1 MTQLP
6 TVSDAKRAFY
16 QHYTRPINALFRR
29 PLEELLVEMHLLTVN
44 SDFRYDAIYA
54 LGMVNSFD
62 RFLADYRPAEDREV
76 LFNALCRAVG
86 GDPATYRRDADTI
99 REAANSLKGTDL
111 LTWLAEPN
119 GNALAGVINSIS
131 SASKFKYSRLFGL
144 GIYTIIETVSPEIL
158 TDENSR
164 KAAIAKF
171 VEIFKLTGDKLEK
184 DVDSYRMN
192 LEKLAQ
198 LKAAMADVLEADRKK
213 REQRERDKENRNL
226 TSSFAECS
234 GKELVG

>member
-6 TVSDAKRAFY
+6 TVSDAKRVFY

-76 LFNALCRAVG
+76 LFDALCRAVG
-86 GDPATYRRDADTI
+86 GDPVSYRRDADTI

-111 LTWLAEPN
+111 LTWLTEPKD
-119 GNALAGVINSIS
+119 NALAGVINGIS
-131 SASKFKYSRLFGL
+131 SGNKFKYSRLFGL
-144 GIYTIIETVSPEIL
+144 GIYTIIEIVSPETL
-158 TDENSR
+158 TDESSR
-164 KAAIAKF
+164 KAAITKF
-171 VEIFKLTGDKLEK
+171 VDIFKLTGDKLEK

-226 TSSFAECS
+226 TSSI
-234 GKELVG
+234 VG